1 VTFILRIVERVFD
14 APALGC
20 TQILMPC
27 CPVIFLGFGNALR
40 LLLGIVN
47 VEVAHH
53 HPLYAPVQ

>member
-20 TQILMPC
+20 IEILLPC
-27 CPVIFLGFGNALR
+27 SCVSFLAFGNALR

-53 HPLYAPVQ
+53 HPLDAPVQ